1 MLEMSTGL
9 YVCLICIKKKT
20 GIFHR
25 NWLLT
30 NVLFG
35 SAMKNCWV
43 FTFLAVSAAQTTFT
57 QKLMRSPKRNHHLP
71 STKWWRVTEPPYV
84 TVSEPWL
91 ALAQEIRKYVRA
103 AVEAAIYIGLWRG
116 VGDECIFQ
124 SASFAQIPKV
134 RLTVLPAV
142 QNQTMV
148 SWAAEGLFFIFHFS
162 FIILHQILNY
172 WKVVT

>member
-71 STKWWRVTEPPYV
+71 STKWWRVTKPPYV

-103 AVEAAIYIGLWRG
+103 AVEAAIYIRLWRG
-116 VGDECIFQ
+116 GGDVFFSQLLLHKYKKCAWPSCLQ
-124 SASFAQIPKV
+124 SRTRPWSPELLKGC
-134 RLTVLPAV
+134 
-142 QNQTMV
+142 
-148 SWAAEGLFFIFHFS
+148 SLFFTFLLLFYIRF
-162 FIILHQILNY
+162 
-172 WKVVT
+172 